1 MIWRGEESYRSAC
14 GMEFIKKKSKFPVEI
29 YIFTEKHQF
38 TLVHYKLD
46 KKVLNPKEKK
56 NYYWY

>member
-29 YIFTEKHQF
+29 DVFIQ
-38 TLVHYKLD
+38 
-46 KKVLNPKEKK
+46 K
-56 NYYWY
+56 NTSLLTCSALQVG

>member
-1 MIWRGEESYRSAC
+1 
-14 GMEFIKKKSKFPVEI
+14 MEFIKKKSKFPVEI

-56 NYYWY
+56 KIIDIKFN